1 MKIFEEN
8 SYASVDFLNK
18 KIKIMRRRRGPRQ
31 DIALESDEVPFALVD
46 SLQEE
51 IASFVRSVRT
61 GSRPEVTGEDGCRA
75 LAAALRVVA
84 SLQANWR
91 RVHDHDRDQVGLRA
105 SAE

>member
-1 MKIFEEN
+1 M
-8 SYASVDFLNK
+8 
-18 KIKIMRRRRGPRQ
+18 
-31 DIALESDEVPFALVD
+31 PFDPVD

-75 LAAALRVVA
+75 LAAALRVVG

-91 RVHDHDRDQVGLRA
+91 RVHDHDRDQVALRA